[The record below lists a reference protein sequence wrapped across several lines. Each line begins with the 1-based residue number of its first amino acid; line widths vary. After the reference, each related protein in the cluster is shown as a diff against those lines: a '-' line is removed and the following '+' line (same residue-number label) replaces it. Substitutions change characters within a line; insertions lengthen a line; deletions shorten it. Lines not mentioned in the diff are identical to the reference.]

1 MTNPFGGFSGE
12 NRNQS
17 GGTTGYGGYG
27 YQQLGSYGYHQPGAA
42 PGNPPGGA
50 GAPPIDAMDILG
62 QSFKG
67 YLKQP
72 VPGMLAMLVHLVI
85 IILLLFVPGTVLGG
99 VFAAM
104 EESGTDIEPLVT
116 TVGIPLTVVMML
128 FAYAYLFWLM
138 ANLINGSRNIA
149 DGEKVTFRDY
159 FRFAQLSGCAGV
171 EACFFILVMIGT
183 VAGGFPGIILYAL
196 LWPAP
201 VTKADNPDKPHI
213 DCFREALNLVMENLG
228 QSLLFI
234 LVSSLI
240 ASLLVFMPIVGFLAA
255 YPIFLIVAYRE
266 LRKIEIDVI
275 VAIREREGN
284 NTMLRLLAWERV
296 GEDA

>member
-12 NRNQS
+12 NRNQP
-17 GGTTGYGGYG
+17 GGTTGYGGYDYHQSGGYGNPQPNGYG
-27 YQQLGSYGYHQPGAA
+27 YQQPGSYGYHQPGAV
-42 PGNPPGGA
+42 PGNPLGGA

-85 IILLLFVPGTVLGG
+85 LILLLFVPGTVLGG

-116 TVGIPLTVVMML
+116 TVGIPLMIVMML
-128 FAYAYLFWLM
+128 IAYAYLFWLM

-201 VTKADNPDKPHI
+201 VIKADNPDKPLM

-228 QSLLFI
+228 QALLFI
-234 LVSSLI
+234 FVCSLI
-240 ASLLVFMPIVGFLAA
+240 ASFVVFIPIVGFLAA
-255 YPIFLIVAYRE
+255 YPIWALGMVLFTRAMQR
-266 LRKIEIDVI
+266 RP
-275 VAIREREGN
+275 AAR
-284 NTMLRLLAWERV
+284 WE
-296 GEDA
+296 

>member
-1 MTNPFGGFSGE
+1 MTNPFDGFSRE
-12 NRNQS
+12 NGNQF
-17 GGTTGYGGYG
+17 GGSTGYGGYDYQQSGSYG
-27 YQQLGSYGYHQPGAA
+27 YQQPNGYGYQQTGSYGYHQPGAV

-85 IILLLFVPGTVLGG
+85 LIVLLFVPSIVLGG

-116 TVGIPLTVVMML
+116 SVGIPLTVVMML

-138 ANLINGSRNIA
+138 SNLFNGSTKIA
-149 DGEKVTFRDY
+149 NGEKVTFRDY
-159 FRFAQLSGCAGV
+159 FRFARLNGCAGV
-171 EACFFILVMIGT
+171 YACYTLLTT
-183 VAGGFPGIILYAL
+183 VGLLAGGIPGIILYAL
-196 LWPAP
+196 LWPAL
-201 VTKADNPDKPHI
+201 VIKADAPDKPLME
-213 DCFREALNLVMENLG
+213 CFREAFNLVIENLG

-234 LVSSLI
+234 LVCSLI
-240 ASLLVFMPIVGFLAA
+240 TSFVVFIPIVGFLAA
-255 YPIFLIVAYRE
+255 YPIWALGMVLFTRAMQRRPAVR
-266 LRKIEIDVI
+266 
-275 VAIREREGN
+275 
-284 NTMLRLLAWERV
+284 WE
-296 GEDA
+296 

>member
-1 MTNPFGGFSGE
+1 MTNPFGGFSSE

-17 GGTTGYGGYG
+17 GGTTGYGGYDYHQSGSYG
-27 YQQLGSYGYHQPGAA
+27 YQQPNGYGYQQPGSYGYHQPGAV

-85 IILLLFVPGTVLGG
+85 LILLLFVPGTVLGG

-201 VTKADNPDKPHI
+201 VIKADNPDKPLM

-228 QSLLFI
+228 QALLFI
-234 LVSSLI
+234 FVCSLI
-240 ASLLVFMPIVGFLAA
+240 ASFVVFIPIVGFLAA
-255 YPIFLIVAYRE
+255 YPIWALGMVLFTRAMQR
-266 LRKIEIDVI
+266 RP
-275 VAIREREGN
+275 AAR
-284 NTMLRLLAWERV
+284 WE
-296 GEDA
+296 